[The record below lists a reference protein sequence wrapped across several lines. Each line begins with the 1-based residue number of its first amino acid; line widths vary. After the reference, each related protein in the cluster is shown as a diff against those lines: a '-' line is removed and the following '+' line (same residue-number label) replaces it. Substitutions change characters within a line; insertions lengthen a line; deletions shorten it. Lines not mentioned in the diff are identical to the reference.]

1 MSLVY
6 NLRENHDLPIF
17 LNADHTYSLEK
28 VKEAAL
34 FGYDS
39 IIFDGA
45 KLPYEENI
53 KQTREA
59 VKIAKDINTD
69 IIVEGVATSGNP
81 RLCRKLPE
89 ERKYRTNA
97 YIGLA
102 SGRVHKETG
111 VDLLLRRWAI
121 STVCCPMLRI
131 RR

>member
-69 IIVEGVATSGNP
+69 IIVEGVG
-81 RLCRKLPE
+81 
-89 ERKYRTNA
+89 
-97 YIGLA
+97 YIGQSSALSKIA
-102 SGRVHKETG
+102 GRAQVSDECLHRPRK
-111 VDLLLRRWAI
+111 RP
-121 STVCCPMLRI
+121 SS
-131 RR
+131 